1 MCLLLAVIGAVVS
14 MSLMNSAAIASPF
27 SKPPLTVAV
36 FGDWPYSSSLLH
48 NAPLLLN
55 SVNNDP
61 DVSLVIHVGDIH
73 SGSMP
78 CTGAGLSPI
87 PVTANPIWNQGIF
100 NIFQQFKDPV
110 VYTPGDNEWAD
121 CHKTKGGSSGDPL
134 KELAAVRSLFFPN
147 PGVTLGGVGKEVE
160 SQANEFEEEYPIDAQ
175 FVENVMW
182 TQFHV
187 VFVTLNIPG
196 SNNDGL
202 PWKGGTGLPFL
213 NESARQ
219 QEVTE
224 RNAANLRWLNRAFQT
239 AKAKKAAGMVI
250 AIQADMWDLAATVSG
265 GDGLN
270 GYDEFVQALATQ
282 AVAFG
287 RPVLLLNG
295 DSHLFE
301 ADRPLDPTDR
311 TGCVDTTGTT
321 GCTGGVVLS
330 PIHSTQAVP
339 TLTRITVQGSTN
351 VLNEWLRL
359 TIDPSTPNVF
369 TWQNVC
375 YSSCS

>member
-182 TQFHV
+182 TQSHV

-239 AKAKKAAGMVI
+239 A
-250 AIQADMWDLAATVSG
+250 
-265 GDGLN
+265 
-270 GYDEFVQALATQ
+270 
-282 AVAFG
+282 
-287 RPVLLLNG
+287 RPRKPR
-295 DSHLFE
+295 
-301 ADRPLDPTDR
+301 A
-311 TGCVDTTGTT
+311 
-321 GCTGGVVLS
+321 
-330 PIHSTQAVP
+330 
-339 TLTRITVQGSTN
+339 
-351 VLNEWLRL
+351 W
-359 TIDPSTPNVF
+359 
-369 TWQNVC
+369 
-375 YSSCS
+375 